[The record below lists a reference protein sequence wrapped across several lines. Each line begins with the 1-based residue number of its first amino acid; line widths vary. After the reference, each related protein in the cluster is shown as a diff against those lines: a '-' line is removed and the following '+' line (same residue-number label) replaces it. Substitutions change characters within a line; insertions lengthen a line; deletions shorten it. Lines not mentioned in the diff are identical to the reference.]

1 MTPNIVVFAYS
12 QLGYESVRYLLETN
26 PTSIAGLFTHRP
38 SPNENIW
45 FHPVADLGRQAGVP
59 VWEDADLK
67 SEDTLSQIRMLHP
80 TLILSFYYRN
90 LIPERILALAS
101 NGAFNLHGSLLPKY
115 RGCAPVNWA
124 IINGERT
131 TGVTLHRMVRKAD
144 AGDIVDQEAVPIE
157 FEDTA
162 LTVMGKLCGAA
173 VKVLTRQYHPLL
185 AGTFTTRPQ
194 NEAEAT
200 YFRRRTPEDGRID
213 WTRSATEIYNQVRAL
228 TRPYP
233 GAWTSP
239 SDQGRLFVWKA
250 MPLPSNTGPPP
261 GTLISEHPLR
271 FQTGNGI
278 LEVTDFSHE

>member
-1 MTPNIVVFAYS
+1 MTPNVVVFAYS
-12 QLGYESVRYLLETN
+12 QLGYESVQYLLKTN
-26 PTSIAGLFTHRP
+26 RASLAGLFTHRP
-38 SPNENIW
+38 SPHENIW
-45 FHPVADLGRQAGVP
+45 FRPVADLGKQAGIP

-67 SEDTLSQIRMLHP
+67 SEDVFSQIQRLNP

-101 NGAFNLHGSLLPKY
+101 IGAFNLHGSLLPKY

-124 IINGERT
+124 IINGEHT

-157 FEDTA
+157 FEDIA

-173 VKVLTRQYHPLL
+173 VKVLTRQYDPLL
-185 AGTFTTRPQ
+185 TGTFTTRPQ

-213 WTRSATEIYNQVRAL
+213 WTRSAVEIYNQIRAL
-228 TRPYP
+228 THPYP
-233 GAWTSP
+233 GAWTSAP
-239 SDQGRLFVWKA
+239 GQDRLFIWKA
-250 MPLPSNTGPPP
+250 VPIPSTTVHPP

-271 FQTGNGI
+271 FQTGDGV
-278 LEVTDFSHE
+278 LEVTDFSRG